1 MEKEHLRQ
9 IKHWA
14 YGVYEGPMRRQGGRF
29 KQLGLGF
36 NWVIGPQGIDCTS
49 NWKIVQTIGGEGFS
63 ARNVLQTRSKNGW
76 RGLFKFDNRFGE
88 PRTPC
93 KAALKSTMTSI
104 RKFPC
109 FWLLE
114 NSDRNFLGNFR
125 KISKIFLK
133 KPGKT
138 VFTAWSIGPTPEKPC
153 YTTNK
158 GGSAQS
164 GNKQNK
170 NGGTRLNNSAAAL
183 LLKGNGKTK
192 KM

>member
-1 MEKEHLRQ
+1 
-9 IKHWA
+9 
-14 YGVYEGPMRRQGGRF
+14 MRRQGGRF

-36 NWVIGPQGIDCTS
+36 NWVIGPHVIDCAS
-49 NWKIVQTIGGEGFS
+49 NWKTVQTIGGEGFS
-63 ARNVLQTRSKNGW
+63 ARNVLQTRSKIGR

-125 KISKIFLK
+125 KISNFFQKNRVKQLSQ
-133 KPGKT
+133 PGPSAQPQRSHATLQTKAEVPKVATNKT
-138 VFTAWSIGPTPEKPC
+138 KTAAHAWTILLLPC
-153 YTTNK
+153 YW
-158 GGSAQS
+158 
-164 GNKQNK
+164 
-170 NGGTRLNNSAAAL
+170 REM
-183 LLKGNGKTK
+183 GKRK
-192 KM
+192 KCNVE